1 MNNLLRIFFLILTLA
16 TLSISGFAQNIE
28 SLKAEIK
35 RAEEEIRI
43 NTALLDKTRKD
54 QRMTQSQLKLIQS
67 RISSRKQ
74 IISSLEK
81 QINIINKDINGKS
94 SQVNNLKND
103 LSGLKKAYGEM
114 LYTAYKNYKL
124 NNFLV
129 FLFASKD
136 FNDITKRIS
145 FMRRYNRMREQ
156 KAIEIT
162 SLSKR
167 LGEQIT
173 ELDTKLSELDQVKSS
188 RSKEVETMGRDESQH
203 KSAVATLKSTESK
216 LSSTVKE
223 KQNKINKAQQQIQR
237 IIAEEARKSKS
248 IPKSAAEE
256 QYNIELSG
264 RFDQNMGK
272 LPYPVTGGVIID
284 AYGIHPHP
292 TQKGLTVNNK
302 GVNIATQSGAEVR
315 CVFEGVVTR
324 IFFFQGLNNSV
335 MVRHGNYIT
344 VYSNLASVAVKTG
357 DKVSLNQ
364 VLGRISSGDDSD
376 EHMLHFEIWKETSN
390 LNPTSWLRR

>member
-1 MNNLLRIFFLILTLA
+1 MKKFLLVLALIVW
-16 TLSISGFAQNIE
+16 SISSFAQNIE

-43 NTALLDKTRKD
+43 NTALLEKTRKD
-54 QRMTQSQLKLIQS
+54 QKMTQSQLKLIQS
-67 RISSRKQ
+67 RITSRKN

-81 QINIINKDINGKS
+81 QISIINRDIENKN
-94 SQVNNLKND
+94 SQVGSLTKE
-103 LSGLKKAYGEM
+103 LTGLKKAYGDM

-136 FNDITKRIS
+136 FNDITKRVA
-145 FMRRYNRMREQ
+145 FMRRYNKMREL
-156 KAIEIT
+156 KAVQIDSVT
-162 SLSKR
+162 NR
-167 LGEQIT
+167 LGTQISQLDSKLN
-173 ELDTKLSELDQVKSS
+173 ELDVVKTS
-188 RSKEVETMGRDESQH
+188 RSKEVQSMAVDENQY

-216 LSSTVKE
+216 LSSTVKA
-223 KQNKINKAQQQIQR
+223 KQAQINKAQQQIQR

-256 QYNIELSG
+256 QYNTELSG

-272 LPYPVTGGVIID
+272 LPYPVRGVIID
-284 AYGIHPHP
+284 QYGVHAHP

-302 GVNIATQSGAEVR
+302 GINIAAESGAEVR

-335 MVRHGNYIT
+335 MIRHGNYIT
-344 VYSNLASVAVKTG
+344 VYSNLASVSVKTG
-357 DKVSLNQ
+357 EKVAINQ
-364 VLGRISSGDDSD
+364 VLGRLSSEGDSD
-376 EHMLHFEIWKETSN
+376 EHMLHFEIWKETTN
-390 LNPTSWLRR
+390 LNPSLWLR